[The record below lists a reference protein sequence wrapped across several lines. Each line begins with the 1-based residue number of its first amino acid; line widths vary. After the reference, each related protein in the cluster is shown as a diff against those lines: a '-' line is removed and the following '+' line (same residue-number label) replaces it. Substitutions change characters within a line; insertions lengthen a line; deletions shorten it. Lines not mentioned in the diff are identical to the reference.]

1 MLMDHNCKNSH
12 HGDMAKELLIISLGM
27 ALVGLGPALGKL
39 GLIIEG
45 VLSEVKSFVTEVTGD
60 FTRLDTVEFKS
71 SNEGNNNITGS

>member
-1 MLMDHNCKNSH
+1 
-12 HGDMAKELLIISLGM
+12 M
-27 ALVGLGPALGKL
+27 ALVGLDPALGKL